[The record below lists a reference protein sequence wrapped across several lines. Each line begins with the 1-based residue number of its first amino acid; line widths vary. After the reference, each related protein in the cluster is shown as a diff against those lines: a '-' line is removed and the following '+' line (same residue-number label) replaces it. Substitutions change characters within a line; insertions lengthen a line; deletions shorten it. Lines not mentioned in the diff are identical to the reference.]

1 MLEGLLVLRGYLS
14 KGIKFS
20 ELRMP
25 AEYSHGKAVGKEFAR
40 DGAML
45 GAQTREERLP
55 EVQKGRW
62 GLGDVSSQSDIENM
76 AQFMEKDALRCG
88 DFVPQN
94 VRQKNVTDNSIV
106 FEDIGPAE
114 SIIGLVPTVRQKYKH
129 RSGSQNLVGEGK
141 IFIQKLQQ
149 MFGGLGCNLRAFCR
163 YELRLKLLLDQVEL
177 GLVLT
182 QAFAPVPGSIKE
194 QLAGSFAGTDIPEG
208 VAGQEGIHRHLF
220 PCLLKGV
227 MKLPEVISG
236 ECRIFQKGN

>member
-1 MLEGLLVLRGYLS
+1 MLEGLLVLRGYLG

-25 AEYSHGKAVGKEFAR
+25 AEYSHGKAVGKEFTG

-45 GAQTREERLP
+45 GAQPRKERLP

-62 GLGDVSSQSDIENM
+62 GLGDVSSQADVKNM
-76 AQFMEKDALRCG
+76 AQLMEKDALRCG

-94 VRQKNVTDNSIV
+94 VRQENVTDNSIV

-129 RSGSQNLVGEGK
+129 GSGSQNLVGEGK
-141 IFIQKLQQ
+141 ILLPQLQKML
-149 MFGGLGCNLRAFCR
+149 GGLGCNLRAFGQ
-163 YELRLKLLLDQVEL
+163 YKLRLKLLLDYAKL
-177 GLVLT
+177 GLVLM
-182 QAFAPVPGSIKE
+182 QALAPVPGSIKE

-220 PCLLKGV
+220 PCFLKGV
-227 MKLPEVISG
+227 IKLPEVISG
-236 ECRIFQKGN
+236 ECRIFQQGS

>member
-25 AEYSHGKAVGKEFAR
+25 AEYAYGKAVGKEFTG
-40 DGAML
+40 DGTML
-45 GAQTREERLP
+45 GAQPWEERLP
-55 EVQKGRW
+55 EVQKGRR
-62 GLGDVSSQSDIENM
+62 GLGDVSGQADIENM
-76 AQFMEKDALRCG
+76 AQLMEKDAFRCG

-94 VRQKNVTDNSIV
+94 VRQENVTDNRII

-114 SIIGLVPTVRQKYKH
+114 SIVGLVSTVWQKYKH
-129 RSGSQNLVGEGK
+129 GSGSQNLVREGK
-141 IFIQKLQQ
+141 ILLQQ
-149 MFGGLGCNLRAFCR
+149 LQKMLGGSGCNLRTFCR

-194 QLAGSFAGTDIPEG
+194 QLAGSFAGTDIPEW
-208 VAGQEGIHRHLF
+208 VTGQESIHRHLF

-227 MKLPEVISG
+227 VKLPEVIGG
-236 ECRIFQKGN
+236 ECRIFQQGS